1 MLARSSWSEM
11 WLKKNVF
18 RNGELWLVS
27 VYGHEVEK
35 YKTCDQWKF
44 GNEFVDLY
52 CTSYVYYYKK
62 TEFSYSTFVFNPRNS
77 IW

>member
-1 MLARSSWSEM
+1 
-11 WLKKNVF
+11 
-18 RNGELWLVS
+18 

-44 GNEFVDLY
+44 GNEFVDLN

-62 TEFSYSTFVFNPRNS
+62 TEYSYSTFVFNPRNS